1 MKRIEMLF
9 NRIYFSIYSLLYFTN
24 RFVIGKIIEILISRP
39 LYSIPWV
46 RQRLEKNGMD
56 YNAWTNESHSQL
68 DNPRYGLLNWL
79 SGFLLAYIITSP
91 SFIFIII
98 LQILIGQ
105 NFRDFVSQNLGII
118 VIIVMAFFFY
128 LSYRFVWKS
137 DRFLDYYKIFEK
149 EGRKSVVIW
158 SLSVLLY
165 GIVYAIVFLYLYRYA
180 EMKLGYLH

>member
-79 SGFLLAYIITSP
+79 LGFLLAYIVTSP
-91 SFIFIII
+91 VFIFIII

-105 NFRDFVSQNLGII
+105 SFRDFVLQNLGII
-118 VIIVMAFFFY
+118 VIVVMAFFFV
-128 LSYRFVWKS
+128 LSYRFVWNN
-137 DRFLDYYKIFEK
+137 DRFLDHHKKFEK
-149 EGRKSVVIW
+149 KGRKSVIIW

-165 GIVYAIVFLYLYRYA
+165 GIVYAIVFFVFV
-180 EMKLGYLH
+180 